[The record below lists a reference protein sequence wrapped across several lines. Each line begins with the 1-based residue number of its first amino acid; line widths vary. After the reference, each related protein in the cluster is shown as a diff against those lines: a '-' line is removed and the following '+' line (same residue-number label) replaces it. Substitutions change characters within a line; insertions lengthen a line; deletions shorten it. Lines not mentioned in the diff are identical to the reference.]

1 MPGKLKRNIRHL
13 SVEELG
19 KFFSEHDEK
28 PFHAKQVDKWLW
40 VKGAGSFAEM
50 TDLSTSTRQLLEE
63 NFFVG
68 FLQTADILTSSDKT
82 VKYMF
87 CFGDGTLA
95 EGVLIPSGG
104 RTTACISTQS
114 GCPLGCRFCATAK
127 LGLKRNLEFDEIF
140 DQVSFISKQSQR
152 IYGKP
157 ISNLVVMGMGEP
169 LLNDKNTLKAIEKIT
184 SPDGLN
190 MSPQRITV
198 STAGIPEKI
207 KQLAND
213 NARFQLALSLHSA
226 NDNKRNLI
234 MPINK
239 AYPLKSLTEAIKY
252 YHDKTGNRVT
262 IEYIPF
268 NNFNDSMQD
277 AGELLKFC
285 RNFPVKINLIEY
297 NAVEGSEFT
306 GSPMEKIVAFKEY
319 LESKN
324 LVVNI
329 RHSRG
334 RDIHAACGQLANHQ
348 SKSI

>member
-1 MPGKLKRNIRHL
+1 MPGKHKKNIRHL

-19 KFFSEHDEK
+19 EFLSAHDEK
-28 PFHAKQVDKWLW
+28 PFHAKQIDKWLW

-50 TDLSTSTRQLLEE
+50 TDLSSRTRQLLDEH
-63 NFFVG
+63 FFVG

-87 CFGDGTLA
+87 SFNDGTLA

-114 GCPLGCRFCATAK
+114 GCPLGCRFCATGK
-127 LGLKRNLEFDEIF
+127 MGLKRNLDFDEIF
-140 DQVSFISKQSQR
+140 DQVMFIQKQSQR

-157 ISNLVVMGMGEP
+157 LSNLVIMGMGEP
-169 LLNDKNTLKAIEKIT
+169 LLNYGNTMKAIEKMT
-184 SPDGLN
+184 DPGLLN

-198 STAGIPEKI
+198 STAGISEKI
-207 KQLAND
+207 RMLGD
-213 NARFQLALSLHSA
+213 CNARFNLALSLHSA
-226 NDNKRNLI
+226 NDTKRNLI
-234 MPINK
+234 MPVNK
-239 AYPLKSLTEAIKY
+239 AYPLKSLIEAIRY
-252 YHDKTGNRVT
+252 YHEKTGNRVT

-268 NNFNDSMQD
+268 NNFNDSLQD

-297 NAVEGSEFT
+297 NTVEGSDFT
-306 GSPMEKIVAFKEY
+306 GSPMEKIVAFKDY

-334 RDIHAACGQLANHQ
+334 RDIQAACGQLANHQ